1 MLLGD
6 CPCSCWSCTWLF
18 VVVLL
23 LWTDMRNGVIYTSTS
38 LSSVLLYVHRDCMDY
53 YSISLGT
60 GSPGWPP
67 WLSHSFWA
75 LSSPLALVWDLW
87 YWCAQY
93 EPAGAIIV
101 WVSGYY
107 IYMTTKKT
115 VQSFLHC
122 LSQQDDESS
131 VKCGW
136 YHMQMNGGKLVMRLE
151 IDVGSKL
158 PLTLFDGTYPW
169 PGSCQSWYVLTI
181 DLASWHQRDRDR
193 AWETT

>member
-1 MLLGD
+1 MDVIVSGD

-53 YSISLGT
+53 YSISIGT

-75 LSSPLALVWDLW
+75 LIPALALIWDLL

-93 EPAGAIIV
+93 EPSGATIV
-101 WVSGYY
+101 WVSVYY
-107 IYMTTKKT
+107 IHDYKENSSEFSALSFTT
-115 VQSFLHC
+115 
-122 LSQQDDESS
+122 
-131 VKCGW
+131 GW
-136 YHMQMNGGKLVMRLE
+136 WELCEMWLVPYNANER
-151 IDVGSKL
+151 
-158 PLTLFDGTYPW
+158 
-169 PGSCQSWYVLTI
+169 
-181 DLASWHQRDRDR
+181 R
-193 AWETT
+193 ETSNATGNWCRQ